1 MIGIDGGLVA
11 AKRQISVCDQPADPE
26 AQAKSAQRG
35 EAVQLLRTHFDEDA
49 LRPSSPYP

>member
-26 AQAKSAQRG
+26 AKSGQRG
-35 EAVQLLRTHFDEDA
+35 EAVAANSF
-49 LRPSSPYP
+49 